1 MDIATALTNGTMEI
15 DADGNQI
22 VRPPTALATR
32 AASHIK
38 NLENQHQVHLQALM
52 QLQQREVS
60 LLQEVE
66 MYRQTIKEQ
75 DAQLQNLRKDRESTS
90 SVGSTV

>member
-15 DADGNQI
+15 DANGNQI

-32 AASHIK
+32 AASHIN

-52 QLQQREVS
+52 QLQQREAA
-60 LLQEVE
+60 LLQEIEV
-66 MYRQTIKEQ
+66 YRQTIKEQ

>member
-15 DADGNQI
+15 DANGNQI
-22 VRPPTALATR
+22 VRPPTALANR

-38 NLENQHQVHLQALM
+38 SLENQHQVHLQALM
-52 QLQQREVS
+52 QLQQREAA

-66 MYRQTIKEQ
+66 VYRQTIKEQ
-75 DAQLQNLRKDRESTS
+75 DAELQNLRKNRKSTS
-90 SVGSTV
+90 SMGSVG

>member
-15 DADGNQI
+15 DANGNQI
-22 VRPPTALATR
+22 VRPPTALANR

-38 NLENQHQVHLQALM
+38 NLEGQHQVHLQALM
-52 QLQQREVS
+52 QLQQREGA

-66 MYRQTIKEQ
+66 VYRQTIKEQ
-75 DAQLQNLRKDRESTS
+75 DAELQNLRKNRESTS
-90 SVGSTV
+90 SMGSTV

>member
-15 DADGNQI
+15 DANGNQI
-22 VRPPTALATR
+22 IRPPTALANR

-38 NLENQHQVHLQALM
+38 SLENQHQVHMQALM
-52 QLQQREVS
+52 QLQHREAA

-66 MYRQTIKEQ
+66 VYRQTIKEQ
-75 DAQLQNLRKDRESTS
+75 DAQLQNLRKDREPISP
-90 SVGSTV
+90 VGGTG

>member
-1 MDIATALTNGTMEI
+1 MDIATALTNGTVEI

-38 NLENQHQVHLQALM
+38 NLENQHQAHLQALM
-52 QLQQREVS
+52 QLQQREAT

-66 MYRQTIKEQ
+66 VYRQTIKEQ

>member
-15 DADGNQI
+15 DANGNQI

-32 AASHIK
+32 AAFHIN
-38 NLENQHQVHLQALM
+38 NLENQHQVHIQALM
-52 QLQQREVS
+52 QLQQREAA
-60 LLQEVE
+60 LLQEIEV
-66 MYRQTIKEQ
+66 YRQTIKEQ

>member
-15 DADGNQI
+15 DANGNQI

-38 NLENQHQVHLQALM
+38 SLEEQHQVHLQALM
-52 QLQQREVS
+52 QLQQREEA

-66 MYRQTIKEQ
+66 VYRQTIKEQ
-75 DAQLQNLRKDRESTS
+75 DAQLQNLRKDRQSTS
-90 SVGSTV
+90 SMGSTG

>member
-38 NLENQHQVHLQALM
+38 NLENQHQAHLQALM
-52 QLQQREVS
+52 QLQQREAA

-66 MYRQTIKEQ
+66 VYSQTIKEQ
-75 DAQLQNLRKDRESTS
+75 DAELQNLRKNREPASA
-90 SVGSTV
+90 VGSTD

>member
-15 DADGNQI
+15 DANGNQI
-22 VRPPTALATR
+22 VRPPTALANR

-38 NLENQHQVHLQALM
+38 SLEGQHQVHLQALM
-52 QLQQREVS
+52 QLQQREAA

-66 MYRQTIKEQ
+66 VYRHTIKEQ

-90 SVGSTV
+90 SMGSTV